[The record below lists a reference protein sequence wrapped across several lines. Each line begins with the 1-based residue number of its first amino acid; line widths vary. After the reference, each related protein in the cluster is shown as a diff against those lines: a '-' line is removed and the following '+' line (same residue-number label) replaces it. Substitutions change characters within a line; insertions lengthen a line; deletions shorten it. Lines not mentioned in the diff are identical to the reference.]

1 MPREIIDEVYSITYL
16 KLDDGVRYQSYFI
29 NADVPTLIDTA
40 YPAQEEEFMADLR
53 DIDIEPERFI
63 ITHAD
68 RDHIGCFDTVVR
80 EYDVESWVPV
90 QSKIETEF
98 EPDHR
103 FDDGDD
109 IGPFKA
115 IFLPGHS
122 PDNYAL
128 HYADRDIL
136 VAGDSALGSDFRGLP
151 PGYLTSPP
159 AMISDDLSQAENS
172 LYRLLDY
179 DFEVALVGHGES
191 VLEGARD
198 KLAGF
203 LNIPLPED
211 TKERLGLD
219 Y

>member
-1 MPREIIDEVYSITYL
+1 MPRELLDGVYSITYL
-16 KLDDGVRYQSYFI
+16 LLDGDVRYQSYFI
-29 NADVPTLIDTA
+29 DADVPTLIDTA
-40 YPAQEEEFMADLR
+40 YPAQEETFMAELR
-53 DIDIEPERFI
+53 EIGVEPERFI

-90 QSKIETEF
+90 QSEVETEA

-103 FDDGDD
+103 YDDGDT
-109 IGPFKA
+109 IGPFEA

-122 PDNYAL
+122 ADNYAL
-128 HYADRDIL
+128 HYADRDLL

-159 AMISDDLSQAENS
+159 AIISDDLGRAEES

-179 DFEVALVGHGES
+179 EFEVALVGHGES
-191 VLEGARD
+191 VLEDARD

-203 LNIPLPED
+203 LNVALPED